1 MCELKNWSPI
11 SMASPQLSAVAPPS
25 AGSGLPPQ
33 KNPRFLNF
41 YLAIDKRL
49 LRLTG
54 VSVVTWRISR
64 VNHLKYTPSLIL
76 YTKGRKSGDVNGVN
90 LLYFR
95 DGWDYVVLGSVG
107 GGPKHPNWVYNVD
120 ANPDGEIIVKRR
132 TLKVRGRIATGDEHD
147 RLFAKACTVY
157 PYFKDYQSR
166 AAPRV
171 IPIVILSER

>member
-11 SMASPQLSAVAPPS
+11 SMTSPQLSAVAPPS

-33 KNPRFLNF
+33 KNPRFLKF
-41 YLAIDKRL
+41 YVAIDKRL

-54 VSVVTWRISR
+54 VSAVTWRISR
-64 VNHLKYTPSLIL
+64 LNHLKYTPSLIL
-76 YTKGRKSGDVNGVN
+76 YTKGRKSGDVNGAG

-107 GGPKHPNWVYNVD
+107 GGPKHPNWVYNID

-132 TLKVRGRIATGDEHD
+132 TLKVRGRIATGVEHD